1 MAVDRRFAQTFQER
15 RPKKRHTCLELAQ
28 ILDWHRRE
36 EKALWWENF
45 RLAALA
51 ADDLLD
57 ERPGLAGLDYVGA
70 VGGTAKA
77 PIHRYSFPSQETE
90 LRGGEDLR
98 NCGGDKLGTL
108 DAISLDE
115 RWVEIKKRQDTAMLH
130 PVAIYS
136 HTIINTK
143 VLAKSLLRLGEF
155 VAANGIEGD
164 GPYQAARDLLLRM
177 APRIGGQPIRH
188 PGEAALDAALR
199 IVPALAGGI
208 FPIQGPPGAG
218 KTHTGARMICAL
230 VRAGKTVGITANSH
244 KVIRNCST
252 A

>member
-1 MAVDRRFAQTFQER
+1 MVKIESVTAIFPGSLWVSREPCAGWQLIGGLLKLSKSVAPKNDIPASSSRKFWIGIAGKRKPCGGRISGSRRS
-15 RPKKRHTCLELAQ
+15 RPTTCLTNAPASPGWNMSAQ
-28 ILDWHRRE
+28 SAVQRR
-36 EKALWWENF
+36 
-45 RLAALA
+45 R
-51 ADDLLD
+51 
-57 ERPGLAGLDYVGA
+57 RS
-70 VGGTAKA
+70 TAI
-77 PIHRYSFPSQETE
+77 PSRSQETE

-143 VLAKSLLRLGEF
+143 VLAESLLRLGEF

-218 KTHTGARMICAL
+218 KTHTARA
-230 VRAGKTVGITANSH
+230 
-244 KVIRNCST
+244 
-252 A
+252 